1 MGVGNIARIVPRV
14 AIVLDCA
21 DLERLGAFWSA
32 VLDYPSQRPV
42 TQFLVLSPD
51 DPGDPRPQLILQQV
65 PEGKVAKNRMHLD
78 LHVPD
83 IAAAREHYRSLGATL
98 LQESPNCIG
107 DYCWYL
113 MADPEG
119 NEFCVAMGG

>member
-1 MGVGNIARIVPRV
+1 VGVGDIAGIVSHI

-21 DLERLGAFWSA
+21 DLERVGAFWSA
-32 VLDYPSQRPV
+32 ALDYPLRQPV
-42 TQFLVLSPD
+42 TQFLVLAPAE
-51 DPGDPRPQLILQQV
+51 PGDARPQLILQRV
-65 PEGKVAKNRMHLD
+65 PEGKVVKNRMHLD
-78 LHVPD
+78 LHVAD
-83 IAAAREHYRSLGATL
+83 IAAARDHFRSLGATL
-98 LQESPNCIG
+98 LQEAPNCIG

>member
-1 MGVGNIARIVPRV
+1 MPEPIVPKV

-21 DLERLGAFWSA
+21 DLERVGAFWSTI
-32 VLDYPSQRPV
+32 LDYPVQHSV
-42 TQFLVLSPD
+42 TQFLVLQPAQPD
-51 DPGDPRPQLILQQV
+51 DPRPQLILQRV
-65 PEGKVAKNRMHLD
+65 PEGKAVKNRMHLD

-83 IAAAREHYRSLGATL
+83 IAAARDRYLALGATL
-98 LQESPNCIG
+98 IQEEPNCIG
-107 DYCWYL
+107 PYCWYL

>member
-1 MGVGNIARIVPRV
+1 VGVGDIARIVPSI
-14 AIVLDCA
+14 AIVLDGA
-21 DLERLGAFWSA
+21 DLEQLGAFWSA

-42 TQFLVLSPD
+42 TQFLVLSPETPD
-51 DPGDPRPQLILQQV
+51 DARPQLILQRV
-65 PEGKVAKNRMHLD
+65 PEGKVVKNRMHLD

-83 IAAAREHYRSLGATL
+83 IAAARDHYLSLGATL
-98 LQESPNCIG
+98 LQEAPNCIG
-107 DYCWYL
+107 EYCWYL

>member
-1 MGVGNIARIVPRV
+1 MGVGNITRIVSHI

-21 DLERLGAFWSA
+21 DLDRVGAFWA
-32 VLDYPSQRPV
+32 AALDYPLRQPV
-42 TQFLVLSPD
+42 TQFLVLAPAEPD
-51 DPGDPRPQLILQQV
+51 DARPQFILQQV
-65 PEGKVAKNRMHLD
+65 PEGKVVKNRMHLD

-83 IAAAREHYRSLGATL
+83 IAAASDQFLSLGATL
-98 LQESPNCIG
+98 LREQPNCIG
-107 DYCWYL
+107 EYCWYL